1 MKRPSSVVIIG
12 AGLGGM
18 SAAIMLAKAGMRVTL
33 IEKNER
39 LGGKLNLLESNGF
52 RFDLGPSIFTLPQVF
67 RPLFDADGRHL
78 EHYIRLH
85 RVDPQW
91 RNFFEDGTVIDL
103 RERTEDM
110 RAELA
115 KLEDGVAAFEDY
127 TRFLAHSRQQYHA
140 IERGYLQ
147 EGFDGFWEL
156 VRFYGSAA
164 GVNWTGPAQCP
175 AESRSVS
182 AIRTFATSS
191 PTS

>member
-1 MKRPSSVVIIG
+1 MNRPSSVAIIG

-39 LGGKLNLLESNGF
+39 LGGKLNLLETNGF
-52 RFDLGPSIFTLPQVF
+52 RFDLGPSILTLPQVF
-67 RPLFDADGRHL
+67 GPLFDADGRHL
-78 EHYIRLH
+78 EDYIRLH
-85 RVDPQW
+85 RIDPQW

-110 RAELA
+110 RAELL

-127 TRFLAHSRQQYHA
+127 TRFLAYSREQYHA
-140 IERGYLQ
+140 IERGYLR

-156 VRFYGSAA
+156 VRFYGLRGGRELDWA
-164 GVNWTGPAQCP
+164 
-175 AESRSVS
+175 
-182 AIRTFATSS
+182 SS
-191 PTS
+191 MSGGI